1 MVYYGKKRSRL
12 IESEEHTMG
21 RKKREIAKTCLCY
34 FLVCLISFLCIADM
48 PSYKAKAS
56 EAIKSVHTSFYEKE
70 NIAISIKNEMLY
82 FTKLPDRNSFSKIKV
97 SLYSE
102 GGKKSNEKTLSGSMP
117 YCYNLSGVQNGT
129 YYLQLYYMTKQDDQ
143 GRTY

>member
-48 PSYKAKAS
+48 PCYKAKAS

-97 SLYSE
+97 ARKAM
-102 GGKKSNEKTLSGSMP
+102 KKHCLVPCHTVIIYQECKMEPIIFS
-117 YCYNLSGVQNGT
+117 YII
-129 YYLQLYYMTKQDDQ
+129 
-143 GRTY
+143 